1 MPYFSVSPDI
11 IYKYIIGIKTKHV
24 KTCQIFIS
32 SEDNED

>member
-24 KTCQIFIS
+24 KTIFIS